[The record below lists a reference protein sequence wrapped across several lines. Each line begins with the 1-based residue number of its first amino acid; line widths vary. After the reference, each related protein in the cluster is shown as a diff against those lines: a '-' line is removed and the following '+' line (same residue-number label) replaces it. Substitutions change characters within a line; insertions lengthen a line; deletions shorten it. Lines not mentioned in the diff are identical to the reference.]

1 MIVVVKENAN
11 GKIEFTKDELEELLE
26 KAKQEGITI
35 GQKNQ
40 YVYTTPS
47 TPSPLQPN
55 SPYVS
60 PFTCQTPQTI
70 STSEIKLNGAP
81 VSNGI

>member
-26 KAKQEGITI
+26 KAKQEGIAI

-40 YVYTTPS
+40 YVYTTAHP
-47 TPSPLQPN
+47 
-55 SPYVS
+55 
-60 PFTCQTPQTI
+60 
-70 STSEIKLNGAP
+70 
-81 VSNGI
+81 